1 MRKSALLLTLVV
13 CIAVQAQ
20 DLKPIQLPTAQTDG
34 GRPLMQVLKERKTQR
49 EFSPEKL
56 PMQVLANLL
65 WAAFGINRPDGGRTA
80 PSAMNWQE
88 IDIYVALGDGLFL
101 YNAKAN
107 RLEPMLAQDVRA
119 ATGTQAFV
127 AAAPLNLVYVAD
139 LSKTGQSG
147 SEAEFFTAA
156 DVGFISENVYLFCT
170 SERLATVVRGSVDRD
185 ALAKIMKLGPNQ
197 KVLLAQ
203 TVGYSKKYGTARA
216 QELSAD
222 VESASLMCLALRG
235 AWRKSFGR
243 TVVAVPAERPHVY
256 DLPMVTEHRL
266 GDIIANSVTH
276 GVGAVLALA
285 GAVALVLTAVGGT
298 ALQVA
303 SCSVFGSTLVL
314 VYVCSTLYHSLVR
327 ESLTRWV
334 AMWRPMQIYLYDW
347 WPLLQLRRV
356 FAKLSHMPVELVQK
370 GKVE

>member
-1 MRKSALLLTLVV
+1 MRISMRKSALLLILVV
-13 CIAVQAQ
+13 CIGVQAQ
-20 DLKPIQLPTAQTDG
+20 DLKPIQLPAPHTDG
-34 GRPLMQVLKERKTQR
+34 GRTLMQVLKERKTQR

-56 PMQVLANLL
+56 PVQVLANLL

-107 RLEPMLAQDVRA
+107 RLEPILAQDMRA

-147 SEAEFFTAA
+147 SEAELFTAA

-170 SERLATVVRGSVDRD
+170 SEGLATVVRGSVDRA

-203 TVGYSKKYGTARA
+203 TVGYPKK
-216 QELSAD
+216 
-222 VESASLMCLALRG
+222 
-235 AWRKSFGR
+235 
-243 TVVAVPAERPHVY
+243 
-256 DLPMVTEHRL
+256 
-266 GDIIANSVTH
+266 
-276 GVGAVLALA
+276 
-285 GAVALVLTAVGGT
+285 
-298 ALQVA
+298 
-303 SCSVFGSTLVL
+303 
-314 VYVCSTLYHSLVR
+314 
-327 ESLTRWV
+327 
-334 AMWRPMQIYLYDW
+334 
-347 WPLLQLRRV
+347 
-356 FAKLSHMPVELVQK
+356 
-370 GKVE
+370 